1 MRMRMIAILCATLA
15 VLGCDDDNNRSHR
28 ARLTNTGVF
37 SPTLSVGT
45 QIFPQ
50 TLPFTALNTIA
61 CPLAPAFTT
70 SFDLIFA
77 TSPQL
82 NVFMDRVTLR
92 LIDGSSLGP
101 SITFP
106 RPLLNSMFGST
117 LIVSNRAFPFQPNFG
132 CGLTLP
138 RGIAADVF
146 LIDAF
151 GGTRNVTVNARF

>member
-1 MRMRMIAILCATLA
+1 MRMITVLCAALA
-15 VLGCDDDNNRSHR
+15 LGACDDGHR
-28 ARLTNTGVF
+28 AMLSNTGAF
-37 SPTLSVGT
+37 SPTLSLST

-50 TLPFTALNTIA
+50 TLPFTPLSTF
-61 CPLAPAFTT
+61 CPLAPAFST

-77 TSPQL
+77 GSPQL

-92 LIDGSSLGP
+92 LIDGSSVGS

-117 LIVSNRAFPFQPNFG
+117 LIASNRAFAFQPNFG

-138 RGIAADVF
+138 RSIAADVF
-146 LIDAF
+146 LIDAS
-151 GGTRNVTVNARF
+151 GTTRTVTVNARF

>member
-1 MRMRMIAILCATLA
+1 MRMITIVCATLA
-15 VLGCDDDNNRSHR
+15 LLACDDAKNRTVMFS
-28 ARLTNTGVF
+28 NTGLF
-37 SPTLSVGT
+37 SPTLAVSP

-50 TLPFTALNTIA
+50 RLPFTTLTTIG

-77 TSPQL
+77 TSPGV

-92 LIDGSSLGP
+92 LIDGSSLGS

-106 RPLLNSMFGST
+106 RPALNDMFGST
-117 LIVSNRAFPFQPNFG
+117 LIVNNRAFAFRPNFG

-138 RGIAADVF
+138 RSIAADVF
-146 LIDAF
+146 LVDGA
-151 GGTRNVTVNARF
+151 GAARSMTVSAGFQ

>member
-1 MRMRMIAILCATLA
+1 MRTITILCATLA
-15 VLGCDDDNNRSHR
+15 LCGCDDGNRT
-28 ARLTNTGVF
+28 RLFNRGEF
-37 SPTLSVGT
+37 SPTVSLGT

-50 TLPFTALNTIA
+50 TLPFIPLNTV
-61 CPLAPAFTT
+61 CPLAPAFST

-77 TSPQL
+77 TSPQV
-82 NVFMDRVTLR
+82 NVFMDRVTLH
-92 LIDGSSLGP
+92 LIDGSNVGP

-117 LIVSNRAFPFQPNFG
+117 LIVSNRAFAFQPNFG

-138 RGIAADVF
+138 RSIAADVF

-151 GGTRNVTVNARF
+151 GATRNVTVRANF

>member
-1 MRMRMIAILCATLA
+1 MRMIAILCATLA
-15 VLGCDDDNNRSHR
+15 LFACDDGHR
-28 ARLTNTGVF
+28 ARLSNRGVF
-37 SPTLSVGT
+37 SPTLSLGT

-50 TLPFTALNTIA
+50 TLPFTPLNTFA

-92 LIDGSSLGP
+92 LIDGSSVGP

-117 LIVSNRAFPFQPNFG
+117 LIVGNRAFPFQPNFG
-132 CGLTLP
+132 CGLTRP
-138 RGIAADVF
+138 RSIAADVF

-151 GGTRNVTVNARF
+151 GGTRTVTVNANF